1 MKTLHIIRDP
11 QEILAI
17 ELATQQLEEV
27 ALLLMQDGVF
37 LRQAFPGRIYAL
49 ADDSA
54 ARNLTAPYEPV
65 DYEGA
70 VKLIFE
76 YDKVVVW

>member
-1 MKTLHIIRDP
+1 MKILHIIRDP
-11 QEILAI
+11 QETLAI
-17 ELATQQLEEV
+17 ELATQQSEEA
-27 ALLLMQDGVF
+27 ALLLVQDGVF
-37 LRQAFPGRIYAL
+37 LRQAFPGRIHAL
-49 ADDSA
+49 ADDIA
-54 ARNLTAPYEPV
+54 ARNLAAPYGPV

>member
-11 QEILAI
+11 RETLAI
-17 ELATQQLEEV
+17 ELATHQPEEA
-27 ALLLMQDGVF
+27 ALLLVQDGVF
-37 LRQAFPGRIYAL
+37 LRLAFPGRIHAL
-49 ADDSA
+49 ADDLA

-76 YDKVVVW
+76 HDKVVVW